1 MFRNKWHPPALIVF
15 SIPLDCPL
23 RFDGDQKCHKG
34 AAEVT
39 AYKLATSRLIK
50 GRTIIQY
57 TAMMSM
63 SVLS

>member
-15 SIPLDCPL
+15 SIPNLFQLDCPL

-39 AYKLATSRLIK
+39 AYKVSLFFRSSQ
-50 GRTIIQY
+50 II
-57 TAMMSM
+57 
-63 SVLS
+63 